1 MRKLTIVFHHAGG
14 GHQSAADALKATL
27 AGQEHPWD
35 VSLLDIQE
43 LLDPLDLLRRATG
56 LRIQDTYNL
65 ILRKGWTRF
74 TPQLLVI
81 LQGTIRLYHSPIVR
95 ALRAYWAQHPA
106 DLVLSVIPHFNREI
120 AESLR
125 PVGIRTPREIP
136 IWPSQ
141 AGRDALKAQ
150 PSAAK
155 AASMAGANGTAEA
168 VPYPKLSGNEPNQR
182 ILNSRTLGTET
193 AITKPP
199 FVTLITDLADYPPH
213 FWIEPESEYIIVGS
227 ERARQQALTIGH
239 PADHIFQTSGMI
251 LKPRFYE
258 KTTVDRVAERTRL
271 GLEPDCPTGIVL
283 FGGYGSK
290 VMVDI
295 TRKLNEAGGGVQII
309 LICGHNQKLAAELKN
324 LRTRKPVL
332 VVGFA
337 QNVEYYMAL
346 ADFFIGKPGPGSI
359 SEALQ
364 FHLPVIVECNS
375 KTLPQE
381 RYNAEWVTEK
391 GFGIV
396 VPSFKNIAPAVQRL
410 LESATFNAFRM
421 KANEYSNRALFEVP
435 IILEECAPHTAA
447 TIQPQA
453 AVLI

>member
-74 TPQLLVI
+74 TPQLLVV

-106 DLVLSVIPHFNREI
+106 DLALSVIPHFNRAI

-125 PVGIRTPREIP
+125 PVGTRT
-136 IWPSQ
+136 S
-141 AGRDALKAQ
+141 
-150 PSAAK
+150 S
-155 AASMAGANGTAEA
+155 
-168 VPYPKLSGNEPNQR
+168 
-182 ILNSRTLGTET
+182 
-193 AITKPP
+193 TKTP

-213 FWIEPESEYIIVGS
+213 FWIEPESEYIIAGT
-227 ERARQQALTIGH
+227 ERARQQALTMGH
-239 PADHIFQTSGMI
+239 AADHIFQTSGMI

-258 KTTVDRVAERTRL
+258 KTAVDRVAERERL
-271 GLEPDCPTGIVL
+271 GLETDCPTGIVL
-283 FGGYGSK
+283 FGGHGSQ
-290 VMVDI
+290 VMADI
-295 TRKLNEAGGGVQII
+295 TRKLNETASGVQLI
-309 LICGHNQKLAAELKN
+309 LICGHNEKLAAELKT
-324 LRTRKPVL
+324 LQTGKPIL

-375 KTLPQE
+375 RTLPQE
-381 RYNAEWVTEK
+381 RYNAEWVTEN
-391 GFGIV
+391 GYGIV
-396 VPSFKNIAPAVQRL
+396 VPSFKKIAPAVQRL
-410 LESATFNAFRM
+410 LQNATFNEFRR

-435 IILEECAPHTAA
+435 VILEQCAGHTAA
-447 TIQPQA
+447 ATQFQA
-453 AVLI
+453 AV

>member
-14 GHQSAADALKATL
+14 GHRSAADALKATL
-27 AGQEHPWD
+27 SGQEHPWD
-35 VSLLDIQE
+35 VTLLDFQE

-74 TPQLLVI
+74 TPQLLVV
-81 LQGTIRLYHSPIVR
+81 LQGTIRAYHSPIVK

-106 DLVLSVIPHFNREI
+106 DLVVSVIPHFNRAI
-120 AESLR
+120 ADSLC
-125 PVGIRTPREIP
+125 PVSTRTP
-136 IWPSQ
+136 
-141 AGRDALKAQ
+141 
-150 PSAAK
+150 
-155 AASMAGANGTAEA
+155 GA
-168 VPYPKLSGNEPNQR
+168 
-182 ILNSRTLGTET
+182 RT
-193 AITKPP
+193 P
-199 FVTLITDLADYPPH
+199 FVTLITDLADYPPN
-213 FWIEPESEYIIVGS
+213 FWIEPESEYIIVGT
-227 ERARQQALTIGH
+227 ERARQQAVTIGH

-258 KTTVDRVAERTRL
+258 KTTVDRVTERKRL

-283 FGGYGSK
+283 FGGYGSR

-295 TRKLNEAGGGVQII
+295 TRKLNEARRGVQLI
-309 LICGHNQKLAAELKN
+309 LICGHNQKLAEELRK
-324 LRTRKPVL
+324 LPTRKPIA

-391 GFGIV
+391 GYGIV
-396 VPSFKNIAPAVQRL
+396 VPTFKRIAPAVQRL
-410 LESATFNAFRM
+410 LGRATFNEFRR
-421 KANEYSNRALFEVP
+421 KASEYSNRALLEVP
-435 IILEECAPHTAA
+435 AILEQCAEHTAA
-447 TIQPQA
+447 AMQSQA
-453 AVLI
+453 AV

>member
-1 MRKLTIVFHHAGG
+1 LRKLTIVFHHAGG
-14 GHQSAADALKATL
+14 GHQSAAEALKDTL
-27 AGQEHPWD
+27 TRQERPWE
-35 VSLLDIQE
+35 VTLLDIQE

-74 TPQLLVI
+74 TPQLLVL
-81 LQGTIRLYHSPIVR
+81 LQGTIRLYHSPIVK

-120 AESLR
+120 ADSLR
-125 PVGIRTPREIP
+125 PVFTKTRGTKTP
-136 IWPSQ
+136 
-141 AGRDALKAQ
+141 
-150 PSAAK
+150 
-155 AASMAGANGTAEA
+155 GT
-168 VPYPKLSGNEPNQR
+168 
-182 ILNSRTLGTET
+182 T
-193 AITKPP
+193 PP

-213 FWIEPESEYIIVGS
+213 FWIERESEYIIVGT

-239 PADHIFQTSGMI
+239 SAGHIFQTSGMI

-258 KTTVDRVAERTRL
+258 KTTVDRVAERKRL

-283 FGGYGSK
+283 FGGHGSQ

-295 TRKLNEAGGGVQII
+295 ARKLNESGSGVQLI
-309 LICGHNQKLAAELKN
+309 LICGHNQKLAAQLKG
-324 LRTRKPVL
+324 LQTRKPIAVI
-332 VVGFA
+332 GFA

-346 ADFFIGKPGPGSI
+346 SDFFIGKPGPGSI

-381 RYNAEWVTEK
+381 RYNAEWVTEN
-391 GFGIV
+391 GYGIV
-396 VPSFKNIAPAVQRL
+396 VPSFKQIAPAVQRL
-410 LESATFNAFRM
+410 LESATYDEFRR

-435 IILEECAPHTAA
+435 KILEQCAQRGTTAS
-447 TIQPQA
+447 QSHL
-453 AVLI
+453 AV